1 MNVKQAI
8 EQLYAIPAEDIK
20 GNDTLAIV
28 IVKEEIE
35 RTNGKLFKVRN
46 LAKVI
51 ANYEQLPDQTTEDV
65 IGVLK
70 LVAQEIVMTVGD
82 E

>member
-8 EQLYAIPAEDIK
+8 RQLYDIPAENIK

-35 RTNGKLFKVRN
+35 RMNGKLFKIRN

-51 ANYEQLPDQTTEDV
+51 ANYEQLPDQTAEDV
-65 IGVLK
+65 VGILK

>member
-8 EQLYAIPAEDIK
+8 RQLYDISAENIK

-35 RTNGKLFKVRN
+35 RMNGKLFKIRN

-51 ANYEQLPDQTTEDV
+51 ANYEQLPDQTAEDV
-65 IGVLK
+65 VGILK

>member
-8 EQLYAIPAEDIK
+8 EQLYAIPAENIK

-35 RTNGKLFKVRN
+35 KLQ
-46 LAKVI
+46 AKLDAIERWATASVQFDDFGYQM
-51 ANYEQLPDQTTEDV
+51 ARDS
-65 IGVLK
+65 VLQI
-70 LVAQEIVMTVGD
+70 LRGD